1 MIKIPCKDSFFWMD
15 GILKANLDSAKSLI
29 KDDWDFLYI
38 IDGEVGCGK
47 SVFAQQMAYYVS
59 DGKFKLEQVCF
70 SAGQFREAVLKA
82 EKYEAIVFDEAFRG
96 LSGRSSLSKTNK
108 HIVELLNEIRQKN
121 LFIFIV
127 LPSMWDLDKYVTQH
141 RSSGV
146 FHVYYLP
153 KRQADGSY
161 TRERGHVR
169 FYKKS
174 KITYLVGNSR
184 IRYVYPKETSF
195 KITFREFY
203 PLNEKSY
210 KRKKS
215 SALQMKDENEGKPC
229 CKFQER
235 FSQMYTALMDHAVLS
250 QRRLSELTGIERN
263 SLRKWGTP
271 AATLESPNPKGLE

>member
-15 GILKANLDSAKSLI
+15 GILKANLDSAKTLI
-29 KDDWDFLYI
+29 KEDWDFLYV

-59 DGKFKLEQVCF
+59 DGKFKIEQVCF
-70 SAGQFREAVLKA
+70 SAGQFREAVLNA

-96 LSGRSSLSKTNK
+96 LSGRSSLSQTNK

-141 RSSGV
+141 RCSGI

-153 KRQADGSY
+153 RKKPDGSY
-161 TRERGHVR
+161 TRDRGHVR
-169 FYKKS
+169 FYKKD
-174 KITYLVGNSR
+174 KITYLIGNSR
-184 IRYVYPKETSF
+184 IRYIYPKETSF
-195 KITFREFY
+195 KITFRDFY
-203 PLNEKSY
+203 TLDEKSY
-210 KRKKS
+210 KKKKS
-215 SALQMKDENEGKPC
+215 NALQRKDESSDKPC

-235 FSQMYTALMDHAVLS
+235 FSKIYNALMDNEVLS
-250 QRRLSELTGIERN
+250 QRYLSELTGIERN
-263 SLRKWGTP
+263 SLRKWGSLR
-271 AATLESPNPKGLE
+271 ATKESLNPKGVN